1 MRKNV
6 KQQLAL
12 RVLSTAALMA
22 MVSSIATAA
31 FADTY
36 DLNTGS
42 VTVETKE
49 DGFTYVTQLDNT
61 QKDGYA
67 RNDKDD
73 ILHDYQDKT
82 GVTITSYGQQTSNTI
97 TVETAKDQTTDVTL
111 EDVFINREG
120 AWSSDSEAALTV
132 KGDGNT
138 NIELNGNNT
147 LSSTGAHAGLEKTD
161 AECSGTLTITDDKN
175 DDGSEK
181 EKDKYGYSTGGNTGT
196 LAVVGGGS
204 GGAGIGGQ
212 GRIESDSRA
221 QEIHDA
227 SNITITGGN
236 ISAGRT
242 PEGCNYNAHWNP
254 GAGIGGGSHGG
265 DGTNI
270 TITGNANVDAYG
282 SYYAAGIGGS
292 DYFLEEGE
300 DGKSYTKGGDGE
312 NITIS
317 GNAKVTARGWDAAGI
332 GGAEYGAGKN
342 IQIKDNADVHA
353 YAGPNGAGIGG
364 GRGCG
369 GEVSISGNATVF
381 AQGDN
386 GGAGIGSG
394 DHNCNDV
401 APERR
406 DTTVTISDNATVTAI
421 GSFNSAGIG
430 NGNDQRNLGK
440 TDITITG
447 GTITAIGGV
456 ITKDGR
462 IFGGCGI
469 GGGED
474 YEDGSPAQNVTV
486 TINGTTGNT
495 TVNAS
500 CAQDVESAISKGN
513 DTADIIG
520 YDADGVS
527 PFGEEHSVVV
537 RMYKKGSITLSDFD
551 RNTHRYNS
559 VNYNPGELYQTVH
572 NRKYMEEHPEEIVDI
587 NKLKDEDLHDWKLVG
602 RVVEPTLE
610 KGGYADYVCGID
622 KCGQTKRVVLPK
634 LTPEPSEPDTTD
646 PDVPGGNT
654 PDTPNKP
661 DTPKQPD
668 GTTPAPVTPDA
679 PVQDSTAPADTL
691 AADTTADAAAVPAD
705 AAVAPAAA
713 QNVVQDAKPEA
724 AATAAVSAAALPQ
737 TGANWLAVVGSAL
750 SGMFLLAA
758 GFVLNRKNRRMN

>member
-6 KQQLAL
+6 KKQLAL

-31 FADTY
+31 FAEEY
-36 DLNTGS
+36 DLTKGS
-42 VTVETKE
+42 VTVETK
-49 DGFTYVTQLDNT
+49 DNGNTYVTQANTETTDHLDT
-61 QKDGYA
+61 
-67 RNDKDD
+67 
-73 ILHDYQDKT
+73 T
-82 GVTITSYGQQTSNTI
+82 GVTITSNGEQTSNTI
-97 TVETAKDQTTDVTL
+97 TVETAKDQTTNVTL
-111 EDVFINREG
+111 QDVFINREK
-120 AWSSDSEAALTV
+120 ASDRDSEAALTV
-132 KGDGNT
+132 KGDGDT

-181 EKDKYGYSTGGNTGT
+181 EEKDKYGYSTGGDTGT
-196 LAVVGGGS
+196 LAVIGGGS

-242 PEGCNYNAHWNP
+242 PEGCDYNAHWNP

-292 DYFLEEGE
+292 DYGSKKGE
-300 DGKSYTKGGDGE
+300 DGKWYTAGGNGE

-353 YAGPNGAGIGG
+353 YSGGNGAGIGG

-386 GGAGIGSG
+386 AGSGIGSG
-394 DHNCNDV
+394 DYNCNEV

-406 DTTVTISDNATVTAI
+406 DTTVTISDNATVTAV
-421 GSFNSAGIG
+421 GAFHSAGIG
-430 NGNDQRNLGK
+430 NGNDHRNVGK
-440 TDITITG
+440 TDIIITG
-447 GTITAIGGV
+447 GTVNAISGSYFASAIGGG
-456 ITKDGR
+456 K
-462 IFGGCGI
+462 
-469 GGGED
+469 D
-474 YEDGSPAQNVTV
+474 YEDGNPAQNVTV

-500 CAQDVESAISKGN
+500 CTEDMESAISKGN
-513 DTADIIG
+513 GTADIIV

-527 PFGEEHSVVV
+527 PFGEDHSVVV
-537 RMYKKGSITLSDFD
+537 RMYKKGSITLSDYD
-551 RNTHRYNS
+551 QNTHRYNS
-559 VNYNPGELYQTVH
+559 IDYNPGELYQTVH
-572 NRKYMEEHPEEIVDI
+572 NRKYMDE
-587 NKLKDEDLHDWKLVG
+587 NLGTSNLKDDDLHDWQLNPEGEYK
-602 RVVEPTLE
+602 EPTLE
-610 KGGYADYVCGID
+610 EDGYADCICSID

-634 LTPEPSEPDTTD
+634 LTPEESGSVEMRE
-646 PDVPGGNT
+646 VG
-654 PDTPNKP
+654 
-661 DTPKQPD
+661 
-668 GTTPAPVTPDA
+668 VIFWDA
-679 PVQDSTAPADTL
+679 AAQAAPAALQGKVLSADEQTTTAEKAQVESLL
-691 AADTTADAAAVPAD
+691 ADKANWKLAEDVGDLMIHPAADAAGTVYEQAVKASGCQYYVI
-705 AAVAPAAA
+705 ANVTA
-713 QNVVQDAKPEA
+713 Q
-724 AATAAVSAAALPQ
+724 
-737 TGANWLAVVGSAL
+737 
-750 SGMFLLAA
+750 
-758 GFVLNRKNRRMN
+758 

>member
-6 KQQLAL
+6 KKQLAL
-12 RVLSTAALMA
+12 RVLSTAALLA

-31 FADTY
+31 FAEEY
-36 DLNTGS
+36 DLNKGS
-42 VTVETKE
+42 VTVETK
-49 DGFTYVTQLDNT
+49 DNGNTYVTQANTETTDHLDT
-61 QKDGYA
+61 
-67 RNDKDD
+67 
-73 ILHDYQDKT
+73 T
-82 GVTITSYGQQTSNTI
+82 GVTITSNGEQTSNTI
-97 TVETAKDQTTDVTL
+97 TVETAKDQTTNVTL
-111 EDVFINREG
+111 QDVFINREK
-120 AWSSDSEAALTV
+120 ASDRDSEAALTV
-132 KGDGNT
+132 KGDGDT

-181 EKDKYGYSTGGNTGT
+181 EEKDKYGYSTGGDTGT
-196 LAVVGGGS
+196 LAVIGGGS

-242 PEGCNYNAHWNP
+242 PEGCDYNAHWNP

-292 DYFLEEGE
+292 DYGSKKGE
-300 DGKSYTKGGDGE
+300 DGKWYTAGGNGE

-353 YAGPNGAGIGG
+353 YSGGNGAGIGG

-386 GGAGIGSG
+386 AGSGIGSG
-394 DHNCNDV
+394 DYNCNEV

-406 DTTVTISDNATVTAI
+406 DTTVTISDNATVTAV
-421 GSFNSAGIG
+421 GAFHSAGIG
-430 NGNDQRNLGK
+430 NGNDHRNVGK
-440 TDITITG
+440 TDIIITG
-447 GTITAIGGV
+447 GTVNAISGSYFASAIGGG
-456 ITKDGR
+456 K
-462 IFGGCGI
+462 
-469 GGGED
+469 D
-474 YEDGSPAQNVTV
+474 YEDGNPAQNVTV

-500 CAQDVESAISKGN
+500 CTEDMESAISKGN
-513 DTADIIG
+513 GTADIIV

-527 PFGEEHSVVV
+527 PFGEDHSVVV
-537 RMYKKGSITLSDFD
+537 RMYKKGSITLSDYD
-551 RNTHRYNS
+551 QNTHRYNS
-559 VNYNPGELYQTVH
+559 IDYNTGELYQTVH
-572 NRKYMEEHPEEIVDI
+572 NRKYMDE
-587 NKLKDEDLHDWKLVG
+587 NLGTSNLKDDDLHDWQLNPEGEYK
-602 RVVEPTLE
+602 EPTLE
-610 KGGYADYVCGID
+610 EDGYADCICSID

-634 LTPEPSEPDTTD
+634 LTPEESGSVETRE
-646 PDVPGGNT
+646 VG
-654 PDTPNKP
+654 
-661 DTPKQPD
+661 
-668 GTTPAPVTPDA
+668 VIFWDA
-679 PVQDSTAPADTL
+679 AAQAAPAALQGKVLSADEQTTMAAKAQVESLL
-691 AADTTADAAAVPAD
+691 ADKANWKLAEDVGDLMIHPAADAAGTVYEQAVKASGCQYYVI
-705 AAVAPAAA
+705 ANVTA
-713 QNVVQDAKPEA
+713 Q
-724 AATAAVSAAALPQ
+724 
-737 TGANWLAVVGSAL
+737 
-750 SGMFLLAA
+750 
-758 GFVLNRKNRRMN
+758 